1 MALWRTTPMLI
12 EMSGQEKV
20 AFALF
25 LQSIQAQRA

>member
-1 MALWRTTPMLI
+1 MLI

-25 LQSIQAQRA
+25 LQSIQARRA